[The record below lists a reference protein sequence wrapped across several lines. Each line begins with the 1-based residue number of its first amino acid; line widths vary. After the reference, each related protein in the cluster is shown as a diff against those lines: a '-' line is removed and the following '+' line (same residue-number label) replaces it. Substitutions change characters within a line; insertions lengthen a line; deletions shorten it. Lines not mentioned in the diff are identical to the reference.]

1 MQKGTAMKVL
11 VINAGSSSCKYQL
24 LEMDDRRVL
33 CSGLAERIGQGG
45 GRLTHK
51 IAPDTDKEEKLI
63 REAEFKTHV
72 DAMKL
77 VIALLT
83 DAQKGVIKDKSEI
96 YAIGHRVLHGGEAVS
111 QPVRVDDRIKG
122 IIRECFPLGPL
133 HNPAN
138 LMGIEVAEELF
149 PGVPNVAVFD
159 TEFGMGMPQEN
170 LCTPLPLQAV

>member
-122 IIRECFPLGPL
+122 IIRECFPLGPTIASYFL
-133 HNPAN
+133 V
-138 LMGIEVAEELF
+138 IE
-149 PGVPNVAVFD
+149 
-159 TEFGMGMPQEN
+159 
-170 LCTPLPLQAV
+170 

>member
-1 MQKGTAMKVL
+1 MKVL

-83 DAQKGVIKDKSEI
+83 DAQKGVIQERNLRHRAPRAARRRSREP
-96 YAIGHRVLHGGEAVS
+96 ARARGRPHQGHYTGVLSPGAPAQPGQPHG
-111 QPVRVDDRIKG
+111 
-122 IIRECFPLGPL
+122 
-133 HNPAN
+133 H
-138 LMGIEVAEELF
+138 
-149 PGVPNVAVFD
+149 
-159 TEFGMGMPQEN
+159 
-170 LCTPLPLQAV
+170 